1 MKRKYFIIWIDGLG
15 PSRELIKSIDGD
27 SYEYTNSATQAMRI
41 TEKDI
46 PKMKEWMEK
55 QYFAD
60 WCIRSPKTFIPTS
73 YAPKG
78 TLHKF

>member
-46 PKMKEWMEK
+46 PK
-55 QYFAD
+55 
-60 WCIRSPKTFIPTS
+60 
-73 YAPKG
+73 
-78 TLHKF
+78 

>member
-15 PSRELIKSIDGD
+15 RGRELIKSIDGD
-27 SYEYTNSATQAMRI
+27 SHEYTHKVTEAMRV
-41 TEKDI
+41 TEKDL
-46 PKMKEWMEK
+46 PKVKVWMQDK
-55 QYFAD
+55 FSK
-60 WCIRSPKTFIPTS
+60 WCVASPRTFIATS